1 MNRPISLEQF
11 AYYLQQTPGIGP
23 AAMRA
28 TLKRIKEKQLP
39 PDEILNLNEKD
50 LREKLNLKP
59 EVITSI
65 RHPSDRTVSLWNS
78 LTEKGVIIR
87 IFGFDD
93 YPTRLINVLGNTAPP
108 ILYLLGNEKLLE
120 SRAVGFCGSR
130 KASVIGLDVA
140 ENCGEIFAERSINVV
155 SGYAAGVDMAT
166 HVGALRR
173 GGSTIFVLPTGILH
187 FRLKEP
193 ISTLLG
199 SSSSSNALVISEF
212 PPGMPWKPHNAMTR
226 NRTIVG
232 FSDAMVVIESG
243 LRGGTFEAGKTAL
256 SLGVPL
262 FCVEYAIPPS
272 SASGNTYFL
281 SHGASPVRRSANGL
295 PNISKILESIHG
307 SSSRSPRKE
316 CQPPLAFS

>member
-1 MNRPISLEQF
+1 MNRSVSLEQF
-11 AYYLQQTPGIGP
+11 AYYLQQTSGIGP

-28 TLKRIKEKQLP
+28 TLKRIKETQLT

-65 RHPSDRTVSLWNS
+65 RNPSARTISLWDA

-87 IFGFDD
+87 IFGFGG
-93 YPTRLINVLGNTAPP
+93 YPTRLLNVLGNTAPP

-120 SRAVGFCGSR
+120 SHAVGFCGSR
-130 KASVIGLDVA
+130 KASVTGLDVA
-140 ENCGEIFAERSINVV
+140 ENCGEIFAERSINVI

-166 HVGALRR
+166 HVGALRQ
-173 GGSTIFVLPTGILH
+173 GGSTIFVLPTGILQ
-187 FRLKEP
+187 FRLKES
-193 ISTLLG
+193 ISTLLD
-199 SSSSSNALVISEF
+199 SSSCNALVISEF

-243 LRGGTFEAGKTAL
+243 LHGGTFEAGKTAL

-281 SHGASPVRRSANGL
+281 SHGASPIRRSANGL
-295 PNISKILESIHG
+295 PNISKILESIYD
-307 SSSRSPRKE
+307 SSGRNPRKE